1 MAADETLVEFEALS
15 EDYVVTLP
23 VVDASQTLDL
33 AIANVGL
40 GTPVRRVQDDCGAL
54 LGLRW
59 GECAG
64 LRLGRIDFVARRA
77 HIVEQLTRARHGQM
91 VVGPPKSEAGRR
103 SLGALAALL
112 EMLASHV
119 TRHGLLDDE
128 PDALLFTEANGD
140 LLDYSNW
147 RSRVWLPPCKGVG
160 LDGLVFHDLRRL
172 NATALVAEGVDLKTA
187 QSRLG
192 HSDTIASY
200 ALATTDGDRAAA
212 DRIAARLMPS
222 GSNQSTVQQQSH
234 WAGKRRTT
242 DAPWQPDGQTP
253 DRSEDDAIDGAEN
266 KCAMNAPWASADEST
281 GATVIPLTRRNR
293 RALRECVS
301 GGPGRVFARDDATD
315 RNRLRRNA
323 TQLLGRAP
331 TSVCCHSEH
340 RGLRAGDRRSPRLA
354 AADGR
359 LFGYCPVPE
368 SAGSSRCVHRRR

>member
-1 MAADETLVEFEALS
+1 VAADETLVEFEALS

-222 GSNQSTVQQQSH
+222 GSNQSTVQQQPH

-242 DAPWQPDGQTP
+242 DAPWEPDGHTP
-253 DRSEDDAIDGAEN
+253 DRVEDDAIASAEN
-266 KCAMNAPWASADEST
+266 KCAINAPWASDDESA

-293 RALRECVS
+293 RRE
-301 GGPGRVFARDDATD
+301 GGIRTRDLSVPNAAR
-315 RNRLRRNA
+315 
-323 TQLLGRAP
+323 
-331 TSVCCHSEH
+331 
-340 RGLRAGDRRSPRLA
+340 
-354 AADGR
+354 
-359 LFGYCPVPE
+359 
-368 SAGSSRCVHRRR
+368 